1 MGNIIDDIV
10 EDIEIKPNKIKK
22 VLKWVFSIA
31 VGLIGIAFVLG
42 QFKSSFFNR
51 MDSFEI
57 NLNELKKEQTNGFNS
72 MNARIDKAYDD
83 GTLILNEFKQNN
95 NKKLELI
102 IDYGS
107 SNKDLLKQMLEI
119 NSLNLESQ
127 IEKAKNK
134 NIKSSYVKEPEKEFS
149 IAVTSMKDKP
159 YYNKVQFIDVKD
171 NDTIFN
177 ITGATQ
183 EYINNIDR
191 KKYEVGTVI
200 DSDKYPKRYDFSYH
214 NK

>member
-1 MGNIIDDIV
+1 MGNIINDIV

-22 VLKWVFSIA
+22 VLKWVLSIA

-42 QFKSSFFNR
+42 QFKSSFFIR

-57 NLNELKKEQTNGFNS
+57 NLNELKIEQNDGFNS
-72 MNARIDKAYDD
+72 INARIDKTYDD
-83 GTLILNEFKQNN
+83 GVLILNEFQQNN

-102 IDYGS
+102 IDYGN

-119 NSLNLESQ
+119 TTINLESQ
-127 IEKAKNK
+127 IEKAKIENPK
-134 NIKSSYVKEPEKEFS
+134 PVIKKPKEFS
-149 IAVTSMKDKP
+149 IATIPMKDKSF
-159 YYNKVQFIDVKD
+159 YNKVHFISVKT
-171 NDTIFN
+171 NDTTFN

-183 EYINNIDR
+183 EYINNIDK
-191 KKYEVGTVI
+191 KKYEVGTII
-200 DSDKYPKRYDFSYH
+200 DSDKYPKRYDFSYR

>member
-22 VLKWVFSIA
+22 VLKWVISIA

-42 QFKSSFFNR
+42 QFKSSFFIR

-119 NSLNLESQ
+119 NSLN
-127 IEKAKNK
+127 
-134 NIKSSYVKEPEKEFS
+134 
-149 IAVTSMKDKP
+149 
-159 YYNKVQFIDVKD
+159 
-171 NDTIFN
+171 
-177 ITGATQ
+177 
-183 EYINNIDR
+183 
-191 KKYEVGTVI
+191 
-200 DSDKYPKRYDFSYH
+200 
-214 NK
+214 